1 MEKPGRDGC
10 SRFIITSNYQ
20 KTMTVEEP
28 LLLLEIPYKYFEGER
43 LKE

>member
-1 MEKPGRDGC
+1 MEKSGRAGC

-20 KTMTVEEP
+20 KIMAIEEP
-28 LLLLEIPYKYFEGER
+28 LLPLEIPYKYFEGER